1 MVTFRSEFPDRGLCI
16 TRCPLSDLPRYVR
29 PLIQPWLDAVDPRTR
44 DSAPATATPTH
55 P

>member
-1 MVTFRSEFPDRGLCI
+1 VTFRVEFPDRSLST
-16 TRCPLSDLPRYVR
+16 TRRPLSEVPRYVR

-44 DSAPATATPTH
+44 DSAPAIATPTH